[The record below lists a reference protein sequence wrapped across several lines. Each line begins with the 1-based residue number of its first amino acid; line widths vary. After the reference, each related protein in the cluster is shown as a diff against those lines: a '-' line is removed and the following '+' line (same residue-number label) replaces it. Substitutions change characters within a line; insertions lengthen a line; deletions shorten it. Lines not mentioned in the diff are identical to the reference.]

1 MFGAASLLI
10 LVCPRAPALDPSLD
24 LTQYTH
30 TAWTAPEGLK
40 GSTRSIVQ
48 TPDGY
53 LWLGTEFG
61 LVRFDGARFVPW
73 SPPPGQHLPSP
84 NILALL
90 ATRDGTLWIGTL
102 EGLASWK
109 EDKVI
114 QYPEIHGGVL
124 ALMEDHEGTVWA
136 GGSGKICAIRSGK
149 VACQDTRGGAE
160 TGLYY
165 RYGGRNVESLYEDT
179 DGRLWAGTESGLW
192 RWKPGPPQLYSPNP
206 SDSQQTLVP
215 GEHAT
220 SVIFGTSSGLEQ
232 VTDNKVEGYDLPGMQ
247 PFAPSKLLR
256 DRDGALWIGTFDRG
270 LLRVFHGTTTWFG
283 LRNGLTG
290 DLVTAF
296 FEDREG
302 TIWVGTTNGLD
313 RFREPIVSTISGH
326 QGLSSPAWSVLAA
339 REGSIWAGTFNGLD
353 RWNRGQMTVYRA
365 APAQSRR
372 SSGEANGAARE
383 ILDAGLLDNNIGSLF
398 EDQRGRVWV
407 TSKKGAVWFENG
419 RFTRVTGVPVGSAN
433 AIFADQHEGVWI
445 SYPEHGLFHAV
456 DNRVV
461 ESMTWPWS
469 KLGHNQRLS
478 AIIPDPVHDGLWLG
492 FLDGGIAHFKDG
504 RIDKTLGHKDGLAA
518 DLVWTLYFDHEGTLW
533 AATEG
538 GLSRIRDG
546 NISTLTTK
554 NGMPCNAVHWVIED
568 DASSLWLSA
577 ACGLVRVDRGD
588 LQAWVSDAKH
598 LIHGTVF
605 DGSDGF
611 RMHAMLT
618 AYSPVVQ
625 NAPDG
630 KLWFAHHDGVSVID
644 PHHLRLNTIL
654 PPVHIEQITADGK
667 TYAPADGL
675 RLPPRVR
682 DLAIDYTALSLV
694 APEKVRFRFKLE
706 GQDEEWREVV
716 NDREVQYSN
725 LAPGTYRFRVKAS
738 NNSGV
743 WNEEGAT
750 LDFYVSPAYYQ
761 TNWFRA
767 LCAAVFLALLWAA
780 YQVRVRQLRRQEKKL
795 RDVVETIPTFAW
807 TALPDGSIDFAN
819 RNWEKYSGLST
830 ENTAG
835 SGWEAAVNPED
846 LKRHTEKWRAS
857 VTNGEPF
864 EHEVR
869 FRRADGEYRWFLVRA
884 VPLRDQRG
892 KVLKW
897 YGTSTDIEDR
907 KQAEQ
912 RFRDLL
918 ESAPDAVVVV
928 NREGKIVLVNTQMEK
943 LFGYRRQEVL
953 GNEIEMLIPE
963 RFRSKHPGLRRGF
976 VADPRARAM
985 GSGLELYGLHKEGR
999 EFPVEISLSP
1009 LQTEEG
1015 VLISSTIRDITD
1027 RKRAEEK
1034 IRQSEDELRQLV
1046 DVIPQQVYVFD
1057 ADWSPLFANQQER
1070 EYTGLT
1076 LEEAK
1081 SKDVFARKF
1090 HPEDLKKLQVLR
1102 ARALLEA
1109 APLELEARIRGKDG
1123 QYRWFLVRD
1132 NPLRDEQGR
1141 VIRWYGTRT
1150 DIEERKRAE
1159 EAAQKIE
1166 KELRDVIE
1174 TIPVMAFT
1182 TLPDGSNAFANRRW
1196 REYTGLSAEDTGGS
1210 GWQSVVHPRDVERHV
1225 DKWRASVANAEPFE
1239 DEARFR
1245 RADGEYRWFLV
1256 RAVPL
1261 RDEHGNILKW
1271 YGKLTD
1277 IEDRKRAEQALRRSE
1292 AYLAEAQRLTH
1303 TGSWAYE
1310 AGGHALYWSEENFRI
1325 WGFNPKRGVPD
1336 LETVHQRMH
1345 PEDRDREIEYAER
1358 EVRTGTDFAHEFRI
1372 VLPDGTV
1379 RHIQAVGHPVS
1390 SVSGQVIEVVGTH
1403 LDVTERKRAEEALR
1417 QAQVALAHVTRL
1429 TTMGEMTASIAHE
1442 INQPL
1447 SGIVS
1452 NGSAC
1457 LRWLAGNS
1465 PNLEEAR
1472 ESARRIVRDGKRAGE
1487 VIARVRALARR
1498 AGTPTGKLDINQTIR
1513 EILALVGDEAKG
1525 KGVIVRTQFADDLAP
1540 VLGDRVQLQQ
1550 VVLNLIMN
1558 GIEAMQSVEGR
1569 PRDLVITTRNVED
1582 GQVRVTIQDSGT
1594 GLEPQNLEKIFDA
1607 FYTTKPAGLGLGLSV
1622 SRSIV
1627 QKHGGRLWATANDGP
1642 GTTFQ
1647 FTVPKYDE
1655 EPSGAAV

>member
-1 MFGAASLLI
+1 VFGVVSLLVV
-10 LVCPRAPALDPSLD
+10 VCPRAAALDPSLD

-40 GSTRSIVQ
+40 GSTRAIVQ

-61 LVRFDGARFVPW
+61 LVRFDGVRFVPW
-73 SPPPGQHLPSP
+73 SPPLGQHFPSP

-109 EDKVI
+109 EDKLI
-114 QYPEIHGGVL
+114 QYPEIHGGVM
-124 ALMEDHEGTVWA
+124 ALTEDHEGTVWA
-136 GGSGKICAIRSGK
+136 GGSGKICAIRRER
-149 VACQDTRGGAE
+149 VACQDTGAGAE
-160 TGLYY
+160 IGQYY
-165 RYGGRNVESLYEDT
+165 RYGSRNVESLYEDT

-215 GEHAT
+215 GEPAT
-220 SVIFGTSSGLEQ
+220 SVIFGSSSGLEQ
-232 VTDNKVEGYDLPGMQ
+232 VTDNKVEGYDLPGMR
-247 PFAPSKLLR
+247 PFGPSKLLR

-296 FEDREG
+296 LEDREG

-313 RFREPIVSTISGH
+313 RFREPAVSTISGH

-339 REGSIWAGTFNGLD
+339 RDGSIWVGTFNGLD

-365 APAQSRR
+365 APAQSRK

-398 EDQRGRVWV
+398 EDPRGRLWV
-407 TSKKGAVWFENG
+407 TSLKGVVRFENG
-419 RFTRVTGVPVGSAN
+419 RFTSVSGVPGGSAN

-445 SYPEHGLFHAV
+445 SYPGHGLFHAV

-461 ESMTWPWS
+461 ESVTWPWL
-469 KLGHNQRLS
+469 KLGHDQRLS
-478 AIIPDPVHDGLWLG
+478 AVVPDPVHDGLWLG
-492 FLDGGIAHFKDG
+492 FVDGGIAHFKDG
-504 RIDKTLGHKDGLAA
+504 QIDKTLGAKDGLGA
-518 DLVWTLYFDHEGTLW
+518 DQIWNLQVDGDGTLW
-533 AATEG
+533 AATQG
-538 GLSRIRDG
+538 GLSRVKDG
-546 NISTLTTK
+546 GIATLNTK
-554 NGMPCNAVHWVIED
+554 NGLPCDAVHGVMQD
-568 DASSLWLSA
+568 DASSFWLYA
-577 ACGLVRVDRGD
+577 ACGLLHVDRTEME
-588 LQAWVSDAKH
+588 AWAADPKH
-598 LIHGTVF
+598 KVRSTIF
-605 DGSDGF
+605 DGSDGV
-611 RMHAMLT
+611 RLHALLT
-618 AYSPVVQ
+618 NYAPVVTKS
-625 NAPDG
+625 ADG
-630 KLWFAHHDGVSVID
+630 KLWFVHSDGTSVID
-644 PHHLRLNTIL
+644 PRNLRFNKVS
-654 PPVHIEQITADGK
+654 PPVHVEQITADGK
-667 TYAPADGL
+667 TYAPTAGL
-675 RLPPRVR
+675 MLPPRIR
-682 DLAIDYTALSLV
+682 NLWIDYTALSLV

-706 GQDEEWREVV
+706 GQDQDWREVV
-716 NDREVQYSN
+716 NDRQVQYSN
-725 LAPGTYRFRVKAS
+725 LAPGHYRFRVIAS

-743 WNEEGAT
+743 WNQEGAS
-750 LDFYVSPAYYQ
+750 LDFAIAPAYYQ

-767 LCAAVFLALLWAA
+767 LCAAAFLALLWAA

-835 SGWEAAVNPED
+835 SGWEAAVHPED

-857 VTNGEPF
+857 ITNGEPF

-1034 IRQSEDELRQLV
+1034 IRQSEEELRQLV

-1057 ADWSPLFANQQER
+1057 ADWSPLFANQRER

-1076 LEEAK
+1076 LEETK
-1081 SKDVFARKF
+1081 SKDIFARKF
-1090 HPEDLKKLQVLR
+1090 HPEDLRKLEAVR
-1102 ARALLEA
+1102 ERALLESV
-1109 APLELEARIRGKDG
+1109 PCELEARIRGKDG
-1123 QYRWFLVRD
+1123 QYRWFLIRD

-1141 VIRWYGTRT
+1141 VLRWYGTRT
-1150 DIEERKRAE
+1150 DIEDRKRAE
-1159 EAAQKIE
+1159 EAARKIE
-1166 KELRDVIE
+1166 NELRDVIE

-1196 REYTGLSAEDTGGS
+1196 REYTGLSAEDTAGS
-1210 GWQSVVHPRDVERHV
+1210 GWQFVVHPQDVERHV
-1225 DKWRASVANAEPFE
+1225 DKWRASVATAEPFE

-1245 RADGEYRWFLV
+1245 RADGQYRWFLI

-1277 IEDRKRAEQALRRSE
+1277 IEDRKRAEQALQRSE
-1292 AYLAEAQRLTH
+1292 AYLAESQRLTH
-1303 TGSWAYE
+1303 TGTWAYKP
-1310 AGGHALYWSEENFRI
+1310 GGDALYWSEENFRI
-1325 WGFNPKRGVPD
+1325 WGFDPQQSTPS
-1336 LETVHQRMH
+1336 LELMRQRMH
-1345 PEDRDREIEYAER
+1345 PEDRDRAMEFGWRSVR
-1358 EVRTGTDFAHEFRI
+1358 EKTDYAHEFRI
-1372 VLPDGTV
+1372 ELPDGTV
-1379 RHIQAVGHPVS
+1379 RYIHSVGHQVLNA
-1390 SVSGQVIEVVGTH
+1390 SGEVIEVVGTH
-1403 LDVTERKRAEEALR
+1403 IDVTERKYAEEALR
-1417 QAQVALAHVTRL
+1417 QAQAALAHVTRL

-1457 LRWLAGNS
+1457 LRWLAGVS

-1498 AGTPTGKLDINQTIR
+1498 AGTPSGKLDINQTIR

-1558 GIEAMQSVEGR
+1558 GIEAMSSVEGR
-1569 PRDLVITTRNVED
+1569 PRELVITTRNVED
-1582 GQVRVTIQDSGT
+1582 EQVLVTIQDSGT
-1594 GLEPQNLEKIFDA
+1594 GLEPQNLDKIFDA

-1627 QKHGGRLWATANDGP
+1627 QKHGGRLWAAANDGP
-1642 GTTFQ
+1642 GTTFH
-1647 FTVPKYDE
+1647 FTLPKSDE
-1655 EPSGAAV
+1655 EPSIAAV